1 MGYID
6 VMVTKTRVS
15 LSEFLAME
23 ECKPYLELVDGEVLQ
38 KSMPNAAHSAL
49 VWELNR
55 RIGNYLHDTREGRG
69 ETELRH
75 VDTREE
81 RVYLPDVAVTL
92 KGPSPAEAGRG
103 PVEIAPDF
111 AIEVLSPD
119 DRAGDI
125 IDRVQFYLRAGVQLT
140 WIVDPERETVTVY
153 RPGAAPEEHRA
164 PEKLDARPVLASFEA
179 DLAELFAV
187 LHDGEDAS

>member
-1 MGYID
+1 MA
-6 VMVTKTRVS
+6 TKTRVS
-15 LSEFLAME
+15 LSEFLALE
-23 ECKPYLELVDGEVLQ
+23 ETKPYLELVDGEVIE
-38 KSMPNAAHSAL
+38 KAMPNAAHGAL

-69 ETELRH
+69 ETEVRH
-75 VDTREE
+75 VDRREQ
-81 RVYLPDVAVTL
+81 RVYLPDLAVTL
-92 KGPSPAEAGRG
+92 KGQSPAESGRG
-103 PVEIAPDF
+103 PVQVAPDF

-140 WIVDPERETVTVY
+140 WIVDPERESVTVY

-164 PEKLDARPVLASFEA
+164 PGKLDAHPVLSAFEA

-187 LHDGEDAS
+187 LHDGEDAT